1 MYWVSL
7 FTYHD
12 NMCFTYF
19 TVLLI
24 MAILWYV
31 MENVSIIILCSIYII
46 HGHFLCNFRFTKR
59 KQCTLILYTLHTAH
73 TYTHIYSIHIEVLAG
88 SNKEARGN
96 CRSAWHLYKDL
107 LVSVNI
113 MTVPTGMCSTT
124 WLKAVLW
131 LANGCSTWRSA
142 AF

>member
-1 MYWVSL
+1 MLHL
-7 FTYHD
+7 FYCTTDNGHIMVCNGKCKYH
-12 NMCFTYF
+12 Y
-19 TVLLI
+19 I
-24 MAILWYV
+24 MQY
-31 MENVSIIILCSIYII
+31 I

-59 KQCTLILYTLHTAH
+59 KQYTLILYTQHTAH

-113 MTVPTGMCSTT
+113 MTVPTGLCSTT
-124 WLKAVLW
+124 
-131 LANGCSTWRSA
+131 
-142 AF
+142 